1 MAQVNI
7 KDRIREMRLRVLAE
21 PAAELEPAVD
31 EAIEIADQSLVVSK
45 SIQNSGETVSE
56 KKIVEDSSVKKKSA
70 QEKKITAKNTG
81 NKKNKRPSKK
91 THKTNEDTYLSEEL
105 ETLAKTNGNCDANEI
120 LADEEK
126 DAPKPSIEQSYSI
139 ENTQSQNEDISDGIV
154 NLTDKWVELEVRS
167 RLSGL
172 EQQEKQT
179 RAMLREIVDL
189 LDRIENSEYV
199 KPNERTQAL
208 PSIKPIHQVA
218 KSKKFGWP
226 EIIKRLLT
234 VIGTFFVL
242 TGIIGGILFY
252 LLY

>member
-1 MAQVNI
+1 
-7 KDRIREMRLRVLAE
+7 
-21 PAAELEPAVD
+21 
-31 EAIEIADQSLVVSK
+31 SK

-189 LDRIENSEYV
+189 LDRIETSEYV
-199 KPNERTQAL
+199 KPNELTQSQ

-218 KSKKFGWP
+218 KSK
-226 EIIKRLLT
+226 
-234 VIGTFFVL
+234 
-242 TGIIGGILFY
+242 
-252 LLY
+252 